1 MLLLKFCTNG
11 IVLNV
16 MANCHRTG
24 IVPSLQLLLRLALA
38 LAVKQVF
45 SAAIKRI
52 ALFSPPIYVLRHV
65 PGHSH
70 DSATLLK
77 TCII

>member
-1 MLLLKFCTNG
+1 
-11 IVLNV
+11 
-16 MANCHRTG
+16 
-24 IVPSLQLLLRLALA
+24 VPRLQLLLRLA

-45 SAAIKRI
+45 SAAIKRMV
-52 ALFSPPIYVLRHV
+52 LFSSPIYVLRHV
-65 PGHSH
+65 SGHSH